1 MMDEKCTAIECTTS
15 GFGFIIATIGT
26 ILNLCAIFVFCR
38 NRRNLYGQSIG
49 KNSQYFLKTTRL
61 LIWVQ
66 IQGFLFLFSPSSIL
80 FGISRFHSM
89 WLWNY
94 HSIVKIDIARMATET
109 IWLNSLNWRFTTKW
123 SWKSEQ
129 RQLQIQLH
137 NSGIHLCV
145 FSVSDIPC

>member
-15 GFGFIIATIGT
+15 GFGFIIAIIGA

-145 FSVSDIPC
+145 FGISDFPC